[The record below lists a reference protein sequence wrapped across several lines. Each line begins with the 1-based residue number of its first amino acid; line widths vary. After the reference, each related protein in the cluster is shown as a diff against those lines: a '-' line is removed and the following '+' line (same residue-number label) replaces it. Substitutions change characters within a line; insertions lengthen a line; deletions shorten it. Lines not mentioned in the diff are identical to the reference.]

1 MKQLGWQD
9 RQRSTATATAT
20 TTATATAIAL
30 FASTLSITPPSWGQ
44 TAPDATIELPP
55 PPTVT
60 DSPSPPTNTVPWDTN
75 WGAPSPVPL
84 PSTAAPTAPS
94 TSSPSTSPQTI
105 RAIDFLPPE
114 RTEAAPAPITQQPA
128 SAQPSPRY
136 KPKGLSFYIGTRV
149 PNPTAAQ
156 GPTRIPVTR
165 SSSDMRAETNVT
177 VGAQYVF
184 NDRERI
190 ATEIRGGPTVL
201 GLYFGYLQLDETSRT
216 GWGFNG
222 FNQRSQSI
230 ALEGGDPEVDL
241 PGDNEPWVH
250 RMGGG
255 IQGYFPVDQVDASI
269 GVNYQN
275 VSVQDDI
282 FASGLEP
289 VDERGNP
296 LTLSDSGEDDL
307 LTVNFASQYDTRNDI
322 NQPTTGSR
330 LRFGVDQS
338 IPIGDAAIAMTRLS
352 GSATQF
358 LPLNGLSFTDDPD
371 VLVLNVQGG
380 HIFGDA
386 PFYESFSLGG
396 ANSVRGYSR
405 GEVGTGRSY
414 LQATAEYRFPISEV
428 LIFDKGIDLGGLLFV
443 DYGTTLDSQDNV
455 FGQPGIVRGK
465 PGDGFG
471 FGGGLRARFAEIVG
485 RLEFGI
491 SDDGD
496 ANVYFV
502 LGERF

>member
-1 MKQLGWQD
+1 MKQLGWQEG
-9 RQRSTATATAT
+9 QRSTATV
-20 TTATATAIAL
+20 TATATAAAIAL
-30 FASTLSITPPSWGQ
+30 FASTVSITPPSWGQ
-44 TAPDATIELPP
+44 TTPDATFELPP
-55 PPTVT
+55 PPNVT
-60 DSPSPPTNTVPWDTN
+60 DSPSPQTNTVPWDTT
-75 WGAPSPVPL
+75 WGAPAPIPSSTTPTQSSSP
-84 PSTAAPTAPS
+84 APPF
-94 TSSPSTSPQTI
+94 SSPSSPRTI
-105 RAIDFLPPE
+105 RAIDFLPPG
-114 RTEAAPAPITQQPA
+114 RTEPTPTTPVAQQ
-128 SAQPSPRY
+128 STAQPSPRY

-149 PNPTAAQ
+149 PDPTAAQ

-165 SSSDMRAETNVT
+165 PSSDLRAETNIT

-184 NDRERI
+184 SDNERI
-190 ATEIRGGPTVL
+190 ATEIRGGPSVL
-201 GLYFGYLQLDETSRT
+201 GLYFGYLNMDEASRT

-241 PGDNEPWVH
+241 PGGDEPWVH
-250 RMGGG
+250 RTGGG
-255 IQGYFPVDQVDASI
+255 IQSYFSVDQVDASI

-275 VSVQDDI
+275 VSVRDDL

-296 LTLSDSGEDDL
+296 LTFSDSGEDDL
-307 LTVNFASQYDTRNDI
+307 LTVNFASQYDTRDDI

-338 IPIGDAAIAMTRLS
+338 IPIGDAEIAMTRLN

-380 HIFGDA
+380 HILGDA

-396 ANSVRGYSR
+396 ANSIRGYSR

-414 LQATAEYRFPISEV
+414 LQATAEYRFPISDV
-428 LIFDKGIDLGGLLFV
+428 LIFDEDIDLGGLLFV

>member
-1 MKQLGWQD
+1 MRQLSWNEW
-9 RQRSTATATAT
+9 QRSTATI
-20 TTATATAIAL
+20 TATAIAI
-30 FASTLSITPPSWGQ
+30 FTSTIGTHSPARGQ
-44 TAPDATIELPP
+44 TTPDAIFQLPP

-60 DSPSPPTNTVPWDTN
+60 DTSSSDQSNTMLWDAE

-84 PSTAAPTAPS
+84 PTNSASTASS
-94 TSSPSTSPQTI
+94 THSPSVPRTI
-105 RAIDFLPPE
+105 RAIDFLPAN
-114 RTEAAPAPITQQPA
+114 RTEATPSTTPVAQQPA
-128 SAQPSPRY
+128 TAQPSPRY
-136 KPKGLSFYIGTRV
+136 KPKGLSFYVGTRV

-165 SSSDMRAETNVT
+165 PSSDLRADTNIT
-177 VGAQYVF
+177 LGAQYVF
-184 NDRERI
+184 SDNERI
-190 ATEIRGGPTVL
+190 ATEIRGGPSVL
-201 GLYFGYLQLDETSRT
+201 GLYFGYLQMDESSRT

-241 PGDNEPWVH
+241 PDGDEPWVH
-250 RMGGG
+250 RTGGG

-269 GVNYQN
+269 GLNYQN
-275 VSVQDDI
+275 VSVRDDI

-296 LTLSDSGEDDL
+296 LTFSDSGEDDL
-307 LTVNFASQYDTRNDI
+307 LTVNFASQYDTRDDI
-322 NQPTTGSR
+322 NQPTAGNH

-338 IPIGDAAIAMTRLS
+338 IPIGDAEIVMTRLN

-380 HIFGDA
+380 HILGDA

-396 ANSVRGYSR
+396 ANSIRGYSR

-414 LQATAEYRFPISEV
+414 LQATAEYRFPISDV
-428 LIFDKGIDLGGLLFV
+428 LIFNEDIDLGGLLFV